1 MTYQD
6 CINILKEN
14 YHRGGE
20 IDETG
25 LFRHTNG
32 GNKLYL
38 IGKTGGWTFICTEN
52 KSLMTIIKYSIK
64 NNGEYKNGGK
74 YRRSDIL
81 DLMDVFNRSTKY
93 AVITPRQE
101 AERIKQNITPEKN
114 LEWIEIER

>member
-1 MTYQD
+1 MTYLD

-38 IGKTGGWTFICTEN
+38 IGKTGGWTFICTN
-52 KSLMTIIKYSIK
+52 KKSTMTFIKYSI
-64 NNGEYKNGGK
+64 NNKGEYKNNGK
-74 YRRSDIL
+74 YRRSDII
-81 DLMDVFNRSTKY
+81 DLIDVFNRSTKY
-93 AVITPRQE
+93 AVVTPRQE
-101 AERIKQNITPEKN
+101 AERIKTGMSAEKTLVWKN
-114 LEWIEIER
+114 IER